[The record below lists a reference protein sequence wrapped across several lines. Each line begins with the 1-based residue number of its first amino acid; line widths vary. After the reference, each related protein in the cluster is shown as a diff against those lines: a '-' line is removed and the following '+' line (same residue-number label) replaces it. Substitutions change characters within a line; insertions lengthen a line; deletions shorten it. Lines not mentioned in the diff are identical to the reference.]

1 MAEED
6 TPQIQRRTFLAGAL
20 SSLALTGCAT
30 SKSHS
35 PVDLPDAT
43 EAQRS
48 GRKVG
53 RSSIGIIKAES
64 YEEDLFTKL
73 KAQLAHLQLPN
84 FKGKHVVI
92 KPNMVEFEPGHP
104 ITTHP
109 QMIKAAVHLVDYLG
123 AAKITIAEGPGHMR
137 DTEYLLA
144 ATGIGEA
151 CSELGLPFLD
161 LNLDDL
167 EKREIKDSFSRLNY
181 FYLPKTILEADAL
194 VSLPKM
200 KTHHWVGV
208 TASMKNL
215 FGVVPG
221 RKYGYPKNLLHTR
234 GIPNCILD
242 LNRAL
247 RPAMALVDG
256 IVAMEG
262 DGPINGTA
270 KNTKVMIVSDDLA
283 AVDATCARIMDFV
296 PESLSYIRL
305 AGQVI
310 GNIATS
316 DIDIVGAPVA
326 TVAQKF
332 ERPITYTAANKDWR
346 LLAQSDQQAS

>member
-1 MAEED
+1 LADENSD
-6 TPQIQRRTFLAGAL
+6 GIQRRTFLAGAL
-20 SSLALTGCAT
+20 SSFGLASCAST
-30 SKSHS
+30 PHS

-43 EAQRS
+43 DAQRK
-48 GRKVG
+48 GRKLG
-53 RSSIGIIKAES
+53 RSSIGIISAAS
-64 YEEDLFTKL
+64 YEDDLFAKL
-73 KAQLAHLQLPN
+73 KGQLSSLQLPSL
-84 FKGKHVVI
+84 KGKHVVL
-92 KPNMVEFEPGHP
+92 KPNMVEFEAGHP

-109 QMIKAAVHLVDYLG
+109 QIIKAAVQLVDYLG
-123 AAKITIAEGPGHMR
+123 ASNITIAEGPGHMR

-144 ATGIGEA
+144 STGIGA
-151 CSELGLPFLD
+151 ICTELGLPFLD

-167 EKREIKDSFSRLNY
+167 GKKEIENGFSGLPY
-181 FYLPKTILEADAL
+181 FYLPKTILQADAV

-221 RKYGYPKNLLHTR
+221 RKYGYPKNLLHAR

-242 LNRAL
+242 LNRL
-247 RPAMALVDG
+247 IRPAFALVDG

-270 KNTKVMIVSDDLA
+270 KDTKIMVIGDDLA
-283 AVDATCARIMDFV
+283 GVDATCARIMGFS
-296 PESLSYIRL
+296 PEALSYIRL

-310 GNIATS
+310 GNISSS
-316 DIDIVGAPVA
+316 DIDIIGAPIA

-332 ERPITYTAANKDWR
+332 ERPITYTDANKDWR